1 MISELALMT
10 ALYERLGTQTAAV
23 ALFGEPPAIQQTPL
37 LYLTSYQSDYEPV
50 TFTQYRAL
58 LKPRIRIVV
67 SWQQPPTAETQLLT
81 LVDQIVTLVTVE
93 PLDAAYWCSVD
104 QLLYGYL
111 TVGGTRYRMAQ
122 LALDVAQYQ
131 EPGDVYGNRKN
142 PRR

>member
-1 MISELALMT
+1 MKALF
-10 ALYERLGTQTAAV
+10 ARLKEQTAAV
-23 ALFGEPPAIQQTPL
+23 ALFGEPAAVHQTPL

-67 SWQQPPTAETQLLT
+67 AWQEPPTAETQLLT
-81 LVDQIVTLVTVE
+81 LVDQVVQLMTVE

-122 LALDVAQYQ
+122 LALDMAQYQ
-131 EPGDVYGNRKN
+131 EPGELYGNRKN